1 MRLRSRLSSLTR
13 LSANRPA
20 TVMSFCKAEA
30 PTYSG
35 DFAMHRHVDTY
46 PQDDAKA
53 RRKQEEIRRMRYRR
67 AIERYWEERQL
78 RATLTPY

>member
-1 MRLRSRLSSLTR
+1 
-13 LSANRPA
+13 
-20 TVMSFCKAEA
+20 
-30 PTYSG
+30 
-35 DFAMHRHVDTY
+35 MHRHVDTY

-78 RATLTPY
+78 RATLGPTEPAARSARPAR

>member
-1 MRLRSRLSSLTR
+1 MR
-13 LSANRPA
+13 
-20 TVMSFCKAEA
+20 
-30 PTYSG
+30 
-35 DFAMHRHVDTY
+35 RHVDTY

-78 RATLTPY
+78 LATLTPY